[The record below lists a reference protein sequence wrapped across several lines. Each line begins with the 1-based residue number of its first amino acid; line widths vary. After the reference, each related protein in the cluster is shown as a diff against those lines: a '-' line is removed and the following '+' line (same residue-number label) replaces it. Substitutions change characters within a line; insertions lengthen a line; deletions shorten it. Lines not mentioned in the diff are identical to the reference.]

1 MKLFS
6 FRPSGVILACLLLG
20 LLAGCKNNSQT
31 MPPIET
37 SFLEAT
43 PEPTDVQT
51 SPPHTEEVFT
61 IPSFLLTLT
70 ADQTEVLY
78 NGKAVTLSSAPFI
91 QDRAFYY
98 PLQDVVELLGGS
110 LTQTDDCIQ
119 VELFEHSLTYRLH
132 QPAVEI
138 DGTVYEMYQTRQ
150 SFDESLEKIAVD
162 AAYGPIEVEGK
173 IFIPSDLHSV
183 YCPHIGLDAVGSY
196 PEGKMIMLGFLQGKE
211 RGIDQIRLYD
221 DFDALPLQV
230 RELYPEVGVV
240 DQMPNYTIVQYGT
253 CPAQIYVM
261 RLEEGTE
268 DIEHMDGKI
277 CTIHA
282 VREGVIT
289 PRGLQVGDTA
299 LRAWQLYGHDN
310 FASYFHYQIDGGF
323 VSFFTF
329 YTRYYGGNLPK
340 LYC

>member
-1 MKLFS
+1 
-6 FRPSGVILACLLLG
+6 
-20 LLAGCKNNSQT
+20 
-31 MPPIET
+31 
-37 SFLEAT
+37 
-43 PEPTDVQT
+43 
-51 SPPHTEEVFT
+51 
-61 IPSFLLTLT
+61 
-70 ADQTEVLY
+70 
-78 NGKAVTLSSAPFI
+78 
-91 QDRAFYY
+91 
-98 PLQDVVELLGGS
+98 
-110 LTQTDDCIQ
+110 
-119 VELFEHSLTYRLH
+119 
-132 QPAVEI
+132 
-138 DGTVYEMYQTRQ
+138 
-150 SFDESLEKIAVD
+150 
-162 AAYGPIEVEGK
+162 
-173 IFIPSDLHSV
+173 
-183 YCPHIGLDAVGSY
+183 
-196 PEGKMIMLGFLQGKE
+196 MIMLGFLQGEE

-261 RLEEGTE
+261 RLEEGAE

-340 LYC
+340 FYC

>member
-132 QPAVEI
+132 QPVVEI

-196 PEGKMIMLGFLQGKE
+196 PEGNMIMLGFLQGKE

-230 RELYPEVGVV
+230 RELYPEEGVV
-240 DQMPNYTIVQYGT
+240 HYDLNYAIVQYGT
-253 CPAQIYVM
+253 VPAQIYVM
-261 RLEEGTE
+261 RLKEGAE
-268 DIEHMDGKI
+268 DIDQMDGKI
-277 CTIHA
+277 CAIHA
-282 VREGVIT
+282 VREGVST
-289 PRGLQVGDTA
+289 PRGMQVGDTA
-299 LRAWQLYGHDN
+299 LRAWQLYGHES
-310 FASYFHYQIDGGF
+310 FATSFHYQIEGGF

>member
-138 DGTVYEMYQTRQ
+138 DGTV
-150 SFDESLEKIAVD
+150 
-162 AAYGPIEVEGK
+162 
-173 IFIPSDLHSV
+173 
-183 YCPHIGLDAVGSY
+183 
-196 PEGKMIMLGFLQGKE
+196 
-211 RGIDQIRLYD
+211 
-221 DFDALPLQV
+221 
-230 RELYPEVGVV
+230 
-240 DQMPNYTIVQYGT
+240 
-253 CPAQIYVM
+253 
-261 RLEEGTE
+261 
-268 DIEHMDGKI
+268 
-277 CTIHA
+277 
-282 VREGVIT
+282 
-289 PRGLQVGDTA
+289 
-299 LRAWQLYGHDN
+299 
-310 FASYFHYQIDGGF
+310 
-323 VSFFTF
+323 
-329 YTRYYGGNLPK
+329 
-340 LYC
+340 